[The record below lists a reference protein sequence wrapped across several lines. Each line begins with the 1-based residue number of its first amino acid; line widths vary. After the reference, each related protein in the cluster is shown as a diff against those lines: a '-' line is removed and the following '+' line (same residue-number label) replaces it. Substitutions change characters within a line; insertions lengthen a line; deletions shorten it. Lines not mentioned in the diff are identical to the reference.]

1 MGRGKRL
8 QKCKKNLDRHL
19 GKGKSCFWDSA
30 ASVFTKSMKLR
41 TVLLVQ
47 RDGFNTAGPSANFTL
62 YEWQPGPTS
71 AGNMTV
77 PGPAATT
84 TGGNVPVNLSFSG
97 LAPST

>member
-1 MGRGKRL
+1 
-8 QKCKKNLDRHL
+8 
-19 GKGKSCFWDSA
+19 
-30 ASVFTKSMKLR
+30 MKLR

-77 PGPAATT
+77 PRPAATT

-97 LAPST
+97 LAPSTWYLGQVVYNDGSSDIGTTIVNVK